1 MVMEKFTPKNKD
13 LPSFQELD
21 LLGNVSESDLWDA
34 INDWIAN
41 QEGEFNQLVNT
52 DI

>member
-1 MVMEKFTPKNKD
+1 MEKFTPKNKD